1 MSKFEY
7 LNLTQKMIKI
17 RKMVPKL
24 IRKRYSEEV
33 PYDFVRLDDIYEYL
47 TPALTK
53 YGVDFEVL
61 TEKPTQVDSSGNQ
74 VYLIPFGNLWRYE
87 ADLKLCWVN
96 ADRPNEKSYSDIHVV
111 GTNEV
116 PDKAKGAAWSYG
128 LKYYLLNK
136 FNIVQA
142 TTEDPDMRGP
152 APDGDKTKKEK
163 TQNKGENTKPDLSPK
178 KTVSVTNAVKS
189 EPKKKEA
196 KEKPE
201 HPPKSGS
208 AEASAEEIGQSLKRN
223 EKLTSKTVRNGNA
236 VSGKQTVKI
245 SEDSFDLEIS
255 PDEIRDLQDNDDNL
269 PGQMQFGMEEKN
281 PEEKNPEKNFLED
294 DDFKKKVSAFEEG
307 AFEEMTNETVC
318 EEEKVTGNPVTGA
331 EPEEVF
337 EETDQEEEE
346 FHLVSEEDENP
357 FDDEKEEETAEDFPM
372 DSEEDDVEKA
382 KKVIC
387 NFGLFSGMPLGE
399 ILYKPDG
406 PKTLRWMG
414 SGYKG
419 SNNEMREAAKIIMDY
434 EDHKKIAA

>member
-61 TEKPTQVDSSGNQ
+61 TEKPTQVDPSGNQ

-96 ADRPNEKSYSDIHVV
+96 ADHPNEKSYSDIHVV

-136 FNIVQA
+136 YNIVQA
-142 TTEDPDMRGP
+142 NTEDPDMRGP

-163 TQNKGENTKPDLSPK
+163 TQNKVENTKPDLSPK

-189 EPKKKEA
+189 ESQKKEA

-208 AEASAEEIGQSLKRN
+208 SVASAEEIGQSITQN

-236 VSGKQTVKI
+236 VSGKQTVKS

-255 PDEIRDLQDNDDNL
+255 PDEIRDARKEEDENL
-269 PGQMQFGMEEKN
+269 PGQMQFGMEEKDL
-281 PEEKNPEKNFLED
+281 EESFLE
-294 DDFKKKVSAFEEG
+294 E
-307 AFEEMTNETVC
+307 NES
-318 EEEKVTGNPVTGA
+318 EEETLGTSE
-331 EPEEVF
+331 EPL
-337 EETDQEEEE
+337 EETADEMPDEVPEDTERFEAEAEEISGETEEEE
-346 FHLVSEEDENP
+346 FHFVRAEDENP
-357 FDDEKEEETAEDFPM
+357 FADDSEEETDEGFGM
-372 DSEEDDVEKA
+372 ESEEEELERA
-382 KKVIC
+382 RKVMC
-387 NFGLFSGMPLGE
+387 NFGLFSGKTLGE
-399 ILYKPDG
+399 MMEN
-406 PKTLRWMG
+406 PKGADTVRWMAT
-414 SGYKG
+414 GYYG
-419 SNNEMREAAKIIMDY
+419 SNMEMVNAAKIIVAH
-434 EDHKKIAA
+434 EKQNRLAA

>member
-1 MSKFEY
+1 MGKYAY

-24 IRKRYSEEV
+24 LRKRYSEEV

-47 TPALTK
+47 TPALNK

-61 TEKPTQVDSSGNQ
+61 GEASTQLDASGNPA
-74 VYLIPFGNLWRYE
+74 YLTPFGNMWRYE
-87 ADLKLCWVN
+87 ADLKLCWTN
-96 ADRPNEKSYSDIHVV
+96 ADHPEEKNYSDIHVV

-116 PDKAKGAAWSYG
+116 PDKAKGVAWSYG

-163 TQNKGENTKPDLSPK
+163 TQNKVENKKPDLSPK

-189 EPKKKEA
+189 GSQKKET
-196 KEKPE
+196 KEEPE

-208 AEASAEEIGQSLKRN
+208 AEVSSEEIRQSLKRN

-255 PDEIRDLQDNDDNL
+255 PDKIRDLQDNDDNL
-269 PGQMQFGMEEKN
+269 PGQMQFGMGENETEES
-281 PEEKNPEKNFLED
+281 FLE
-294 DDFKKKVSAFEEG
+294 E
-307 AFEEMTNETVC
+307 NESY
-318 EEEKVTGNPVTGA
+318 
-331 EPEEVF
+331 
-337 EETDQEEEE
+337 EETFGTGEESLEETKGEVPDEVPDEASDDTGHIEAEDEAEEILEETEEEE
-346 FHLVSEEDENP
+346 FHFVRAEDENP
-357 FDDEKEEETAEDFPM
+357 FADDEEEGTDEESGMESEEEELERARNVM
-372 DSEEDDVEKA
+372 
-382 KKVIC
+382 C
-387 NFGLFSGMPLGE
+387 NFGLFSGKTLGE
-399 ILYKPDG
+399 MMKNQKGAD
-406 PKTLRWMG
+406 TVRWMATD
-414 SGYKG
+414 YYG
-419 SNNEMREAAKIIMDY
+419 SNVEMVNAAKIIVAH
-434 EDHKKIAA
+434 EKQKKLAA

>member
-1 MSKFEY
+1 MGKYAY

-24 IRKRYSEEV
+24 LRKRYSEEV
-33 PYDFVRLDDIYEYL
+33 PYDFVRLDDVYEYL
-47 TPALTK
+47 TPALNK

-61 TEKPTQVDSSGNQ
+61 GEVSTQLDASGNPA
-74 VYLIPFGNLWRYE
+74 YLTPFGNMWRYE
-87 ADLKLCWVN
+87 ADLKLCWTN
-96 ADRPNEKSYSDIHVV
+96 ADHPEEKNYSDIHVV

-163 TQNKGENTKPDLSPK
+163 TQNKVENKKPDLSPK

-189 EPKKKEA
+189 GSKKKET
-196 KEKPE
+196 KEEPE

-208 AEASAEEIGQSLKRN
+208 AEVSSEEIRQSLKRN

-255 PDEIRDLQDNDDNL
+255 PDKIRDLQDNDDNL
-269 PGQMQFGMEEKN
+269 PGQMQFGMGENETEES
-281 PEEKNPEKNFLED
+281 FLE
-294 DDFKKKVSAFEEG
+294 E
-307 AFEEMTNETVC
+307 NESY
-318 EEEKVTGNPVTGA
+318 
-331 EPEEVF
+331 
-337 EETDQEEEE
+337 EETFGTGEESLEETKGEVPDEVPDEASDDTGHIEAEDEAEEILEETEEEE
-346 FHLVSEEDENP
+346 FHFVRAEDENP
-357 FDDEKEEETAEDFPM
+357 FADDEEEGTDEESGMESEEEELERARNVM
-372 DSEEDDVEKA
+372 
-382 KKVIC
+382 C
-387 NFGLFSGMPLGE
+387 NFGLFSGKTLGE
-399 ILYKPDG
+399 MMKNQKGAD
-406 PKTLRWMG
+406 TVRWMAT
-414 SGYKG
+414 GYYG
-419 SNNEMREAAKIIMDY
+419 SNVEMVNAAKIIVAH
-434 EDHKKIAA
+434 EKQKKLAA

>member
-61 TEKPTQVDSSGNQ
+61 TEKPTQVDPSGNQ

-96 ADRPNEKSYSDIHVV
+96 ADHPNEKSYSDIHVV

-136 FNIVQA
+136 YNIVQA
-142 TTEDPDMRGP
+142 NTEDPDMRGP

-163 TQNKGENTKPDLSPK
+163 TQNKVENTKPDLSPK

-189 EPKKKEA
+189 ESQKKEA

-208 AEASAEEIGQSLKRN
+208 AEASAEEIGQSITQN

-236 VSGKQTVKI
+236 VSGKQTVKS

-269 PGQMQFGMEEKN
+269 PGQMQFDMEEKN
-281 PEEKNPEKNFLED
+281 
-294 DDFKKKVSAFEEG
+294 
-307 AFEEMTNETVC
+307 
-318 EEEKVTGNPVTGA
+318 
-331 EPEEVF
+331 PEEVF

-346 FHLVSEEDENP
+346 FHLVSDEDENP